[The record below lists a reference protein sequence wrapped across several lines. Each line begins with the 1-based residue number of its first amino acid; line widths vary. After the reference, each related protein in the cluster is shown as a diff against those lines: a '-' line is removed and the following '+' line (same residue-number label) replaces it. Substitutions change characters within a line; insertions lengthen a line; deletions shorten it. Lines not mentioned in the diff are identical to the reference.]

1 MRMSSDKNQ
10 IARKADQSTG
20 LQGDHNAVG
29 AGIRRYRMRQ
39 KWSLKDLS
47 ERSNIPISTLSKV
60 ENGQMSLRL
69 EKLMAVCQALEIDV
83 MQLVSPE
90 ENEAPLKLVTG
101 RRSITRRKHAIVI
114 KGEHSSYEHH
124 ANELSSRMMSPAIIE
139 IYPGRTP
146 DMIKHQGEEFIYV
159 LEGRVEAITEFYE
172 PVTLEVGDSI
182 YIDSTMAHNVRA
194 LDNKPARVLNVS
206 TATKEIN
213 GKIRT

>member
-1 MRMSSDKNQ
+1 MNNDKNRASQ
-10 IARKADQSTG
+10 PNPLESDN
-20 LQGDHNAVG
+20 NAVG
-29 AGIRRYRMRQ
+29 NGIRRYRLRK
-39 KWSLKDLS
+39 KWSLKELG
-47 ERSNIPISTLSKV
+47 ERSGMPISTLSKV

-69 EKLMAVCQALEIDV
+69 EKLMAVCQALDIDV

-90 ENEAPLKLVTG
+90 ESDAPLKLVTG
-101 RRSITRRKHAIVI
+101 RRSITRQKHAIVI
-114 KGEHSSYEHH
+114 KGENSSYEHH

-146 DMIKHQGEEFIYV
+146 DLIKHQGEEFIYV

-172 PVTLEVGDSI
+172 PTILEVGDSI

-194 LDNKPARVLNVS
+194 LDDKPARVLNVS

-213 GKIRT
+213 GKMMS

>member
-1 MRMSSDKNQ
+1 MSSDKNQ
-10 IARKADQSTG
+10 AAKSNPHQANSLQS
-20 LQGDHNAVG
+20 DHNAVG
-29 AGIRRYRMRQ
+29 AGIKRYRLRR
-39 KWSLKDLS
+39 KWSLKELS
-47 ERSNIPISTLSKV
+47 EHSGIPISTLSKV

-69 EKLMAVCQALEIDV
+69 EKLMAVCQALDIDV

-90 ENEAPLKLVTG
+90 ESEAPLKLVTG
-101 RRSITRRKHAIVI
+101 RRSITRKKHAIVI

-124 ANELSSRMMSPAIIE
+124 ANELSSRLMSPAIIE

-146 DMIKHQGEEFIYV
+146 EMIKHQGEEFIYV

-172 PVTLEVGDSI
+172 PTILEVGDSI

-194 LDNKPARVLNVS
+194 LDGKPARVLNIS

-213 GKIRT
+213 GQTRT

>member
-1 MRMSSDKNQ
+1 MSNDKNRASQ
-10 IARKADQSTG
+10 PNPLES
-20 LQGDHNAVG
+20 DHNAVG
-29 AGIRRYRMRQ
+29 NGIRRYRLRK
-39 KWSLKDLS
+39 KWSLKELG
-47 ERSNIPISTLSKV
+47 ERSGMPISTLSKV

-69 EKLMAVCQALEIDV
+69 EKLMAVCQALDIDV

-90 ENEAPLKLVTG
+90 ESDAPLKLVTG
-101 RRSITRRKHAIVI
+101 RRSITRQKHAIVI
-114 KGEHSSYEHH
+114 KGENSTYEHH

-172 PVTLEVGDSI
+172 PTILEVGDSI

-194 LDNKPARVLNVS
+194 LDDKPARVLNVS
-206 TATKEIN
+206 TATKELN
-213 GKIRT
+213 GKMRS

>member
-1 MRMSSDKNQ
+1 MSNEKIQAANS
-10 IARKADQSTG
+10 SP
-20 LQGDHNAVG
+20 LQPDHNAVG
-29 AGIRRYRMRQ
+29 TGIKRYRLRK
-39 KWSLKDLS
+39 KWSLKDLGV
-47 ERSNIPISTLSKV
+47 RSGIPISTLSKV

-90 ENEAPLKLVTG
+90 ESEAPLKLVTG
-101 RRSITRRKHAIVI
+101 RRSVTRQKHAIVI
-114 KGEHSSYEHH
+114 KGENSTYEHH

-172 PVTLEVGDSI
+172 PTILEAGDSI

-194 LDNKPARVLNVS
+194 LDGKPARVLNIS

-213 GKIRT
+213 GKPKT